1 MHAGKS
7 GADRRDAGIP
17 SHSQYAVRTDRVAQ
31 LRTNVLG
38 GSILDPLGF
47 TDPFIQK
54 IIMVRTDQLKK

>member
-1 MHAGKS
+1 
-7 GADRRDAGIP
+7 
-17 SHSQYAVRTDRVAQ
+17 
-31 LRTNVLG
+31 VLG